1 VTESEKI
8 LDGMLEK
15 HGVKDDYAR
24 CVFFNW
30 ANEFNFNLDSSPK
43 EKWAMDGK
51 IVEYLFCQETKE
63 MDLGFHFEFN
73 FNDMF
78 SHDMW
83 LVKSKYHWVPV
94 DYKKQRNTIH
104 PAKENPFQIHG
115 GNFCTLR
122 DDKMSQMCRENLP
135 LIVIDRDIDFKKRN
149 NSRVLFFKEKFNW
162 TEKDFKLKDSRHII
176 ICAVDRLCEMREKK
190 DQMIELKIPE
200 EKNYARNGKFN
211 GATMCFSM
219 DAFHHIDI
227 TEHQKKS

>member
-1 VTESEKI
+1 MTESEKI

-78 SHDMW
+78 SHDIES
-83 LVKSKYHWVPV
+83 LLS
-94 DYKKQRNTIH
+94 NT
-104 PAKENPFQIHG
+104 
-115 GNFCTLR
+115 
-122 DDKMSQMCRENLP
+122 
-135 LIVIDRDIDFKKRN
+135 
-149 NSRVLFFKEKFNW
+149 
-162 TEKDFKLKDSRHII
+162 
-176 ICAVDRLCEMREKK
+176 
-190 DQMIELKIPE
+190 
-200 EKNYARNGKFN
+200 Y
-211 GATMCFSM
+211 
-219 DAFHHIDI
+219 
-227 TEHQKKS
+227 